1 MSLRFIL
8 GRAGTGKTHTC
19 LKEIQDQINKK
30 PGNPFPL
37 LFLVPEQVTFQMEV
51 SLLTGLK
58 GTYRAQVLSFRRL
71 AWHILSE
78 TGGISRIHVGE
89 LGKQMILRRL
99 LIEKRKE
106 LKVFQQLTNYPGFI
120 QNLSN
125 AVCEAKQYSIKG
137 SHLSDLTA
145 RFAEKESILSDKLKD
160 FALLLSNY
168 DSYLGARYLDPDC
181 YLDLLAEKIAFSRF
195 MQGSEVWID
204 CFAGFNSQEY
214 RVIGELLKAAKR
226 VSVALC
232 LDSRTSADALDESDV
247 FHPTFEVLEKI
258 KAMASQ
264 YGIAVERSLC
274 LDNDLPP
281 RYKDTPCLAHLEKDI
296 PAQRGGPYKDQPA
309 GIKLIAAANRHA
321 EVESAAREIIHLCR
335 EKGYRWK
342 DISVILRKVE
352 IYRPLIDIVFNDYG
366 IPYFIDVK
374 REIGHHPL
382 AALIKAALE
391 VIISGWSYDSV
402 FGYLK
407 TGLTSVSQDDI
418 DILENYVLA
427 HGIKGSRWTDSED
440 WQYER
445 RYTKE
450 REEREEDPGSVE
462 INKLGEINRIRR
474 AAVKEIADFQAA
486 VAQSAAVREIT
497 AALFELITSLNVF
510 EQLKMLSEK
519 AREDGNPDASQ
530 EHAQIWDAIIELFDQ
545 LAETLGDER
554 VTTGDYLKI
563 IQTGLEGIRLG
574 MIPPGLD
581 QILIASLERSRNP
594 NVKACFVLGVNDGLL
609 PARPEQKGL
618 FTDFERENIE
628 AAGVTLS
635 PSGRRL
641 LFNEQFLVYIALT
654 RSSEFLWVSYALS
667 DQEGY
672 ALTPSPVIQ
681 RLKKT
686 FPGLAEVFL
695 PVSPPGTEA
704 GDLHYIAGAE
714 RTLAYLTVQLREGKS
729 SGVLAPLWC
738 SVYNWFVKQ
747 PQYRDRLINMFS
759 GLYYNNNEG
768 PLKKELSLSLFG
780 SPLRTSVSRL
790 ERYYSCPFAHYLTYG
805 LKLRERA
812 VFKLERP
819 DLGEFYHTCL
829 KIFVEKSLQGKQDL
843 KDLNIEQCNQI
854 AGEIV
859 TGVAPSLRDEILLSS
874 PRYRYLTTRL
884 QRTVERAVY
893 SLSKHASRSA
903 FQPVAAEVSFSRP
916 GQIPAF
922 ELPVAGGVKMEI
934 NGRIDRIDAAEWGT
948 CHYLRVVDYKS
959 GPAELNLAKIY
970 YGLQLQLLIYLDVA
984 VNFACRLIGVE
995 ALPAGVFYFNVADPV
1010 TGVSR
1015 PPQPGEIEALTEKNL
1030 KMRGLVLAEPD
1041 VIRLM
1046 DKQVNGLSNLV
1057 PAGLKKDGG
1066 LYSSPSLVTMKQ
1078 LADLRDYLR
1087 RLAAAAGER
1096 ILGGSAEIKP
1106 YRYKSQTACAYC
1118 EYKPVCSFD
1127 PLLPENEYRRI
1138 PALAREYIW
1147 KMLSKGS

>member
-8 GRAGTGKTHTC
+8 GRAGTGKTYTC
-19 LKEIQDQINKK
+19 LKEIQNQIN
-30 PGNPFPL
+30 NDTSFPL

-71 AWHILSE
+71 SWHILSE

-125 AVCEAKQYSIKG
+125 TICEAKQYGLKG
-137 SHLSDLTA
+137 SHLSDLSA
-145 RFAEKESILSDKLKD
+145 CFAEKENILSDKLKD
-160 FALLLSNY
+160 FALLLSSY
-168 DSYLGARYLDPDC
+168 EDYLGERYLDPDC
-181 YLDLLAEKIAFSRF
+181 YLDLLAEKIAISRF

-214 RVIGELLKAAKR
+214 RVIGELLKAARR
-226 VSVALC
+226 VSIALC
-232 LDSRTSADALDESDV
+232 LDSRTAADNLEETDV
-247 FHPTFEVLEKI
+247 FYPGLEVLEKI
-258 KAMASQ
+258 KAMAFQ
-264 YGIAVERSLC
+264 YGIAAEEPLC
-274 LDNDLPP
+274 LDNELPP
-281 RYKDTPCLAHLEKDI
+281 RYKDASCLAHLEKNI
-296 PAQRGGPYKDQPA
+296 LAQKGGQYKDQPA
-309 GIKLIAAANRHA
+309 GVKLIAAANRHA
-321 EVESAAREIIHLCR
+321 EVEGAAREIIHLCR

-342 DISVILRKVE
+342 DISVVLRKVE
-352 IYRPLIDIVFNDYG
+352 IYRPLIDMVFNDYG

-391 VIISGWSYDSV
+391 VITSGWSYDSV
-402 FGYLK
+402 FNYLK
-407 TGLTSVSQDDI
+407 TGLTPVSQDDI

-450 REEREEDPGSVE
+450 REEDPGSVE
-462 INKLGEINRIRR
+462 INRLSEINRIRR

-486 VAQSAAVREIT
+486 VAQSAVVREIT

-510 EQLKMLSEK
+510 EQLKLLSEK

-530 EHAQIWDAIIELFDQ
+530 EHTQIWDAIIELFDQ

-581 QILIASLERSRNP
+581 QVLIASLDRSRNP

-628 AAGVTLS
+628 AAGVILS

-654 RSSEFLWVSYALS
+654 RSSEFLWISYALS
-667 DQEGY
+667 DQDGY

-695 PVSPPGTEA
+695 PVSPPGTKD
-704 GDLHYIAGAE
+704 GDLHYLAGAE
-714 RTLAYLTVQLREGKS
+714 RSLAYLAVQLRECKS
-729 SGVLAPLWC
+729 SGRLAPLWC

-747 PQYRDRLINMFS
+747 PQYRDRCETMFS
-759 GLYYNNNEG
+759 GLYSTNNES

-790 ERYYSCPFAHYLTYG
+790 ERYYSCPFAHFLTYG
-805 LKLRERA
+805 LKLRERD

-829 KIFVEKSLQGKQDL
+829 KLFVEKSLQGKQDL
-843 KDLNIEQCNQI
+843 KDLNGEQCNQI
-854 AGEIV
+854 AGELV
-859 TGVAPSLRDEILLSS
+859 TEVAPTLRDEILLST

-916 GQIPAF
+916 GQIPVF
-922 ELPVAGGVKMEI
+922 ELPVAGELKMEI

-948 CHYLRVVDYKS
+948 GHYLRVVDYKS
-959 GPAELNLAKIY
+959 GPAELNLVKIY

-984 VNFACRLIGVE
+984 VRFACRLIGVE

-1015 PPQPGEIEALTEKNL
+1015 PPQPGEIETLTEKNL

-1066 LYSSPSLVTMKQ
+1066 LYSSPSMVTMKQ
-1078 LADLRDYLR
+1078 LADLRDFLR
-1087 RLAAAAGER
+1087 KLAAAAGER

-1127 PLLPENEYRRI
+1127 PLLPENEYRQI
-1138 PALAREYIW
+1138 PVLAREYIW
-1147 KMLSKGS
+1147 KALSKGR